1 MNNLS
6 CAGRLSEVATVV
18 APLLFLQLRTQ
29 ASSMLNSKAA
39 LSQRVTSRFR
49 LHAAQLDVT
58 ARDQFAVIES
68 SACIEAPDGTLYV
81 VPVSRRRP
89 KKSWW

>member
-1 MNNLS
+1 
-6 CAGRLSEVATVV
+6 
-18 APLLFLQLRTQ
+18 
-29 ASSMLNSKAA
+29 MLNSKAA
-39 LSQRVTSRFR
+39 LSQGVTSRFR

-81 VPVSRRRP
+81 VRSGR
-89 KKSWW
+89 KKELVVGP